1 MGQLVSLAENR
12 HQVPMHPAEEFE
24 MFAKLI
30 EEGHSVELVAVC
42 FGVPPLGVTQLMKLA
57 RVSALFS
64 LVPLLAGQSRMH
76 WAIGGSSD
84 LDEPPRWNY
93 FLQR

>member
-1 MGQLVSLAENR
+1 MDQLVSLAENR
-12 HQVPMHPAEEFE
+12 DQMFMHSAEEIE
-24 MFAKLI
+24 AFAKLI
-30 EEGHSVELVAVC
+30 EEGHSIKHVTAC
-42 FGVPPLGVTQLMKLA
+42 FGVPPLVVTQRMKLA

-64 LVPLLAGQSRMH
+64 LVPLLAGQSQMH